1 MAIGPV
7 TLNGMIPRTQDFST
21 IKQQEDNKP
30 FVEQQNIQM
39 TMKTQEE
46 HKSKQVNHAD
56 DANQHMKKYDAKEKG
71 SNEYKGDKQKKK
83 KKEEKESD
91 KVVFRQEMGGFDMKI

>member
-39 TMKTQEE
+39 TMKIGRA
-46 HKSKQVNHAD
+46 HV
-56 DANQHMKKYDAKEKG
+56 
-71 SNEYKGDKQKKK
+71 
-83 KKEEKESD
+83 
-91 KVVFRQEMGGFDMKI
+91 